1 MNATATPSSP
11 ASSPRSPATTSVFC
25 GPCWRAPGATPT
37 AADMGLFVFLPLI
50 LPLTA
55 HPIARL
61 AEQHLHPRTGT
72 RLLTGLSLV
81 LAVCSTLCLALLVV
95 AGTARL
101 PGNPLP
107 DAWAAPEVRAVV
119 PYDEVTGSAALIALL
134 AALTAC
140 ALALVREARLRL
152 RTRRALAG
160 LPGAHP
166 TVLPDPEPYA
176 YALPGQPGRIVVS
189 RAMLESLDADERHAL
204 LAHEQA
210 HLDGRHHRLLLA
222 VRLAAC
228 LNPLLRR
235 CAPPSPTGP
244 SAGPTRRPRWR
255 SGTAVSPP
263 VPWAGPPSAP
273 APGPPSAWPSPGGP
287 RARTAPGRCPA
298 GPRPLASP
306 PAPRHDP
313 PWPRLPHG
321 HHRSRRLRRLLRQR
335 GPDPPPR
342 PEGRHPALAQPSLA
356 GPVFLG
362 SRPAGLPF
370 GWSPGGPRRP

>member
-1 MNATATPSSP
+1 
-11 ASSPRSPATTSVFC
+11 
-25 GPCWRAPGATPT
+25 
-37 AADMGLFVFLPLI
+37 MGLFVFLPLI

-72 RLLTGLSLV
+72 RLLAGLSLV

-166 TVLPDPEPYA
+166 AVLPDPEPYA
-176 YALPGQPGRIVVS
+176 YALPGRPGRIVVS

-228 LNPLLRR
+228 LNPLLRPLR
-235 CAPPSPTGP
+235 
-244 SAGPTRRPRWR
+244 SAVAYGAERWADEEAAMAVGDRRLTARAVGRAALSAR
-255 SGTAVSPP
+255 SGPAFGL
-263 VPWAGPPSAP
+263 AFAEP
-273 APGPPSAWPSPGGP
+273 APGPVPRRVAALLGPAPSP
-287 RARTAPGRCPA
+287 RR
-298 GPRPLASP
+298 LP
-306 PAPRHDP
+306 PAMTRPG
-313 PWPRLPHG
+313 LAFLMATTG
-321 HHRSRRLRRLLRQR
+321 AAASAASSANAALTLLLVLKAAT
-335 GPDPPPR
+335 P
-342 PEGRHPALAQPSLA
+342 L
-356 GPVFLG
+356 
-362 SRPAGLPF
+362 
-370 GWSPGGPRRP
+370 